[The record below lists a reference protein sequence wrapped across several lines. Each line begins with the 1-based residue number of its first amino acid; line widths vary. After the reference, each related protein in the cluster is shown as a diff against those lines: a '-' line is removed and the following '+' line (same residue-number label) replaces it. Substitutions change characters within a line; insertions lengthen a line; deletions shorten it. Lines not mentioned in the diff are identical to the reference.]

1 MDITTAVRK
10 LTAYMIVED
19 PERVANAYDAVTLTR
34 DEITETELDSWDDET
49 INTEDRE
56 VTRLVI
62 RASSADILKAL
73 QSL

>member
-34 DEITETELDSWDDET
+34 DEITEAELDSWGDDI
-49 INTEDRE
+49 INPEDTEAI
-56 VTRLVI
+56 RLVI
-62 RASSADILKAL
+62 RASSAEILKAL